1 MAALHSRLSMN
12 SFDFPFKKIKGVTK
26 MGITKKYL
34 RWADPNRA
42 GVSDNWIEMHWD
54 EFLLFVRNEGRRRY
68 FVRINDGEEDGMEVY
83 IMEATRSKYLEW
95 HRENQRRY
103 ERRKL
108 KEKKGIVMV
117 SYEACLGDSFFTERE
132 LEATDP
138 QEILEEDTELLL
150 LNQSLDALNGNEREL
165 LRSLFF
171 DNDDGLNDREIGDM
185 LGIKQRTF
193 SSKKHKILKKIKKYF
208 AENGFFPA
216 M

>member
-1 MAALHSRLSMN
+1 M
-12 SFDFPFKKIKGVTK
+12 GV
-26 MGITKKYL
+26 TKKYL
-34 RWADPNRA
+34 RWADPKHA
-42 GVSDNWIEMHWD
+42 GVSDNWIEMQWD
-54 EFLLFVRNEGRRRY
+54 EFLLFVRNEGSRRY

-83 IMEATRSKYLEW
+83 IMEATRNKYLEW

-108 KEKKGIVMV
+108 KEKKGIVMI
-117 SYEACLGDSFFTERE
+117 SYEACLGDFFLTANE

-150 LNQSLDALNGNEREL
+150 LDQSLDALNDNEREL
-165 LRSLFF
+165 LRCLFF
-171 DNDDGLNDREIGDM
+171 DKDDGLNDREIGDM

-193 SSKKHKILKKIKKYF
+193 SSKKHKILKKIKKHF
-208 AENGFFPA
+208 AENGFLPA

>member
-1 MAALHSRLSMN
+1 M
-12 SFDFPFKKIKGVTK
+12 GV
-26 MGITKKYL
+26 TKKYL

-42 GVSDNWIEMHWD
+42 GVSDNWIEMQWN

-108 KEKKGIVMV
+108 KEKKGIVMI
-117 SYEACLGDSFFTERE
+117 SYEACLGDSFFSESE

-138 QEILEEDTELLL
+138 QEVLEEDTELLL
-150 LNQSLDALNGNEREL
+150 LDQSLDALNGNEREL

-193 SSKKHKILKKIKKYF
+193 SSKKNKILKKIKKHF
-208 AENGFFPA
+208 AENGFLPA